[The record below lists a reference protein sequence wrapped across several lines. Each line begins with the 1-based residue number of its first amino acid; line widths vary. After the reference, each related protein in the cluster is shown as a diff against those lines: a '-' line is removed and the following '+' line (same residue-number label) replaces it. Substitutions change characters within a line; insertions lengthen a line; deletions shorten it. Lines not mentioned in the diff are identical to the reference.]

1 MAYST
6 CPSCGLRIGS
16 RDGIGPTKCPRCM
29 ARRRLERRS
38 GPRSAPR
45 AIRPGRD
52 PSESRGPGTGVAEQT
67 VDPERWIEQGP
78 LSLRMERD
86 PPEHY
91 VIEFYGEFDLAGVEL
106 AARELRR
113 CAETDV
119 EEIIVD
125 LSGLDFIDSSGL
137 HVLVQSYT
145 SDRRNGNRFRFLR
158 GPEPVQRVM
167 EVTCLDTRLPF
178 VD

>member
-1 MAYST
+1 M
-6 CPSCGLRIGS
+6 
-16 RDGIGPTKCPRCM
+16 
-29 ARRRLERRS
+29 
-38 GPRSAPR
+38 
-45 AIRPGRD
+45 
-52 PSESRGPGTGVAEQT
+52 GVAEQT
-67 VDPERWIEQGP
+67 VEPERWIEQGP

-86 PPEHY
+86 PPELY
-91 VIEFYGEFDLAGVEL
+91 VIEFYGEFDLDGVEL

-113 CAETDV
+113 CAETNV

-145 SDRRNGNRFRFLR
+145 SDRRNGNRLRFLR
-158 GPEPVQRVM
+158 GSEPVQRVM